1 MPVVTLASIGRHLL
15 ELLKP
20 PVERCLTCGGR
31 AVLNAGLPGIC
42 SRCAQRIPWIGRIRC
57 NCCGRPVGCP
67 DCLRPDRVN
76 RAFVC
81 NRSAV
86 AYTAEMKEWIS
97 WYKYR
102 GEERYEPL
110 LAAMLGRA
118 YTAMQS
124 ELTFRNQGTRA
135 RESTSFPRLFA
146 KKWSGHKK
154 EWWQADLM
162 TCVPVS
168 EARLADRG
176 FNQAERLAVLLA
188 ADSQVPFCP
197 LLVRNR
203 DTGKQSF
210 KSRSE
215 RGESMKAA
223 FSVLPG
229 IGDRLWEVREYRK
242 GSSLPNPPLR
252 VLLVDDIYTTGSTLE
267 ACSRVLRSE
276 GEAVGLKIEVYG
288 LTWARS

>member
-1 MPVVTLASIGRHLL
+1 MPVVSLASLGRQLQ

-20 PVERCLTCGGR
+20 PVNRCLTCGGR

-57 NCCGRPVGCP
+57 SCCGRPVGCP
-67 DCLRPDRVN
+67 DCLRPNRVE
-76 RAFVC
+76 RAFAC

-102 GEERYEPL
+102 GEEAYEPL

-124 ELTFRNQGTRA
+124 ELTIRDQGA
-135 RESTSFPRLFA
+135 RTLESTGLFM
-146 KKWSGHKK
+146 KKWNRYKK
-154 EWWQADLM
+154 ERWQPDLI

-168 EARLADRG
+168 EERLAERG
-176 FNQAERLAVLLA
+176 FNQAERLAMLLA
-188 ADSQVPFCP
+188 ADRRIPFCP

-210 KSRSE
+210 KSRRE
-215 RGESMKAA
+215 RGDSMKSA
-223 FSVLPG
+223 FSAWPG
-229 IGDRLWEVREYRK
+229 IQELLWEARERRK
-242 GSSLPNPPLR
+242 GSSRIHHPLR

-276 GEAVGLKIEVYG
+276 GEAIGLKLEVYG

>member
-1 MPVVTLASIGRHLL
+1 MTLSLTSLARQLQD
-15 ELLKP
+15 LLKP
-20 PVERCLTCGGR
+20 PVEHCLTCGGR
-31 AVLNAGLPGIC
+31 AVLNTGLPGIC

-57 NCCGRPVGCP
+57 TCCGRPVGCP
-67 DCLRPDRVN
+67 DCSRFDRAT

-102 GEERYEPL
+102 GAEGYEPL

-118 YTAMQS
+118 YNAMQS
-124 ELTFRNQGTRA
+124 ELTLRIRTSHPAAAGSFGVFNRMRN
-135 RESTSFPRLFA
+135 E
-146 KKWSGHKK
+146 HKQ
-154 EWWQADLM
+154 ERWQTDLI

-168 EARLADRG
+168 EARLAERG

-188 ADSQVPFCP
+188 AGSHVPFYP

-215 RGESMKAA
+215 RNESMKSA
-223 FSVLPG
+223 FSAFPG
-229 IGDRLWEVREYRK
+229 IRVRMLEVMERRK
-242 GSSLPNPPLR
+242 VTLTANKALR

-276 GEAVGLKIEVYG
+276 AGAIGMNIEVYG

>member
-1 MPVVTLASIGRHLL
+1 MMTFLIRQLQT
-15 ELLKP
+15 LLKP
-20 PVERCLTCGGR
+20 PVEPCLTCGRR
-31 AVLNAGLPGIC
+31 ALLNAGLPGIC
-42 SRCAQRIPWIGRIRC
+42 HRCKQRIPWIGTIRC
-57 NCCGRPVGCP
+57 SCCGRPTGCP
-67 DCLRPDRVN
+67 DCSRPERQN

-86 AYTAEMKEWIS
+86 AYTAEMREWIS
-97 WYKYR
+97 WYKYK
-102 GEERYEPL
+102 GSKRYEPL
-110 LAAMLGRA
+110 LAAMLGKA
-118 YTAMQS
+118 YQAMQS
-124 ELTFRNQGTRA
+124 ELTA
-135 RESTSFPRLFA
+135 RMRPARRIAIDHAHTFIG
-146 KKWSGHKK
+146 KWNAGRP
-154 EWWQADLM
+154 EQWQVDVI

-168 EARLADRG
+168 EARLAERG

-188 ADSQVPFCP
+188 AERRLPFCP

-215 RGESMKAA
+215 RSASMQSA
-223 FSVLPG
+223 FSAAPR
-229 IGDRLWEVREYRK
+229 IRTQLWEVGQRRK
-242 GSSLPNPPLR
+242 ALLTTKEPLC

-276 GEAVGLKIEVYG
+276 GWASGLNVEVYG

>member
-1 MPVVTLASIGRHLL
+1 MTLSLTSLARQLQ

-20 PVERCLTCGGR
+20 PVEHCLTCGSR
-31 AVLNAGLPGIC
+31 AVLNSGLLGIC
-42 SRCAQRIPWIGRIRC
+42 NRCAQRIPWIGRIRC
-57 NCCGRPVGCP
+57 TCCGRPVGCP
-67 DCLRPDRVN
+67 DCSRLGRAT

-102 GEERYEPL
+102 GEEAYEPL
-110 LAAMLGRA
+110 LAAMLDRA
-118 YTAMQS
+118 YKAMQT
-124 ELTFRNQGTRA
+124 ELTVRTRSPHLAAAGFSRTFSKKRNERKVE
-135 RESTSFPRLFA
+135 R
-146 KKWSGHKK
+146 
-154 EWWQADLM
+154 WQADLI

-168 EARLADRG
+168 EARLAERG

-188 ADSQVPFCP
+188 ASSHVSFCP

-215 RGESMKAA
+215 RNESMKSA
-223 FSVLPG
+223 FSAFPG
-229 IGDRLWEVREYRK
+229 IRVQLLKAMERRK
-242 GSSLPNPPLR
+242 GTLTANEPLR

-267 ACSRVLRSE
+267 ACSRVLC
-276 GEAVGLKIEVYG
+276 GEAGAIGLNIDVYG

>member
-1 MPVVTLASIGRHLL
+1 MTLSLTTLARQLQ

-20 PVERCLTCGGR
+20 PVEHCLTCGSR

-42 SRCAQRIPWIGRIRC
+42 SRCAQRIPWIARIRC
-57 NCCGRPVGCP
+57 TCCGRPVGCP
-67 DCLRPDRVN
+67 DCSRFNRVT

-86 AYTAEMKEWIS
+86 AYTAGMKEWIS

-102 GEERYEPL
+102 GEEAYEPL

-118 YTAMQS
+118 YHAMQS
-124 ELTFRNQGTRA
+124 ELTLRTR
-135 RESTSFPRLFA
+135 TSFPAAAGSFSAFGWMRNR
-146 KKWSGHKK
+146 HKK
-154 EWWQADLM
+154 DRWQADLI

-168 EARLADRG
+168 EARLTERG

-188 ADSQVPFCP
+188 ASSHVPFCT

-215 RGESMKAA
+215 RNESMKSA
-223 FSVLPG
+223 FSAFPG
-229 IGDRLWEVREYRK
+229 TRVRLLEVMERRK
-242 GSSLPNPPLR
+242 STLTINDPLR
-252 VLLVDDIYTTGSTLE
+252 ILLVDDIYTTGSTLE

-276 GEAVGLKIEVYG
+276 AGAIGMNIEVYG